1 MTANVTIEIARRSNI
16 LRAPAAAI
24 RFRPTADMFMALKQP
39 VPEDLNRGF
48 GRGGAGTPGGGRAG
62 FNGASGRPGGA
73 APQAEGAPQGGAAPQ
88 GGSPAGDR
96 PAGDAAARRQS
107 MEQRMANMSPEERER
122 FQSRM
127 REGGQPQA
135 PAPKPPDTTGA
146 QTIDAMFAP
155 VQVQE
160 GRARI
165 WLYENNQLRSVN
177 VRTGIS
183 DGTWIEIVSNGDASE
198 LQPGS
203 EVVTNL
209 VTGVE
214 PAARPGQQGA
224 GSNPLMPQQRGRGPG
239 GGGRGR

>member
-1 MTANVTIEIARRSNI
+1 
-16 LRAPAAAI
+16 
-24 RFRPTADMFMALKQP
+24 
-39 VPEDLNRGF
+39 
-48 GRGGAGTPGGGRAG
+48 
-62 FNGASGRPGGA
+62 
-73 APQAEGAPQGGAAPQ
+73 
-88 GGSPAGDR
+88 
-96 PAGDAAARRQS
+96 

>member
-1 MTANVTIEIARRSNI
+1 MRDAGQN
-16 LRAPAAAI
+16 
-24 RFRPTADMFMALKQP
+24 Q
-39 VPEDLNRGF
+39 
-48 GRGGAGTPGGGRAG
+48 RGG
-62 FNGASGRPGGA
+62 
-73 APQAEGAPQGGAAPQ
+73 
-88 GGSPAGDR
+88 
-96 PAGDAAARRQS
+96 
-107 MEQRMANMSPEERER
+107 
-122 FQSRM
+122 
-127 REGGQPQA
+127 QA
-135 PAPKPPDTTGA
+135 PARAPQPVDTSGA

-177 VRTGIS
+177 VRTGIG

-198 LQPGS
+198 LQPGT

-239 GGGRGR
+239 GGGGRGR